1 MGSASSFFWAFIF
14 GTIGLGYF
22 MYGKKQGKLIPL
34 LVGIGL
40 MVYPYFI
47 TDPLSVVLIGAAL
60 MVVPYFY
67 RD

>member
-1 MGSASSFFWAFIF
+1 MGDHRKIDFKTLHYA
-14 GTIGLGYF
+14 G
-22 MYGKKQGKLIPL
+22 QEGKLIPL
-34 LVGIGL
+34 LVGMGL

-47 TDPLSVVLIGAAL
+47 SDPLSVVLIGAAL